1 MGNVLQ
7 FAEIA
12 HARVHYNYLNLH
24 MLVDWK
30 LQLLKQTIYFTGKKL
45 QERQK
50 GFYLFLKY
58 VHHVICENEIR
69 RLRCIMCLERVI
81 LCSV

>member
-1 MGNVLQ
+1 MGYVLQ

-24 MLVDWK
+24 VFYALLVDWE

-50 GFYLFLKY
+50 GFCY
-58 VHHVICENEIR
+58 VF
-69 RLRCIMCLERVI
+69 
-81 LCSV
+81 